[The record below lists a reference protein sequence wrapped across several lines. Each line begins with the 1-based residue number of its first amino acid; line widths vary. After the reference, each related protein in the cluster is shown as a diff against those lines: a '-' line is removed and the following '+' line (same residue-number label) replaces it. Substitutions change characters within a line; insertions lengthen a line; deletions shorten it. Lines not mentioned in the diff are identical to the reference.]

1 MSLRRTL
8 DPIAILEEEA
18 RAVAKC
24 FGVTAC
30 DDAATALVDRIIAR
44 LGGAHVYFPLGEA
57 RKREAKRQFVKAA
70 IKAQF
75 DGANIKEL
83 AKKYELS
90 QRHVRRLLQ

>member
-1 MSLRRTL
+1 MSLRRTI

-24 FGVTAC
+24 FGVAAC
-30 DDAATALVDRIIAR
+30 DDAAAALVDRMISR

-57 RKREAKRQFVKAA
+57 RKREAKRKLVKAA

-75 DGANIKEL
+75 DGTNIKEL
-83 AKKYELS
+83 AEEYALS